1 MLMAIDLPPR
11 GYRFPEATP
20 LPRTPAHADL
30 TIRSRG
36 VCSILHSG
44 YAPNL
49 LRSRYFRIKYQGPS
63 MQSVPIRPYN
73 LTGVAIMNTL
83 NTAVSRVAES
93 LDQVAQLNA
102 RYRAGEVHAYVPEAL
117 RESERS
123 LEKLIEK
130 HLPASHAALEAAS
143 RALFFSLPVA
153 FNPAE
158 SVGPYLAVVDRDQAG
173 QPYRFLDMGA
183 LIATQAFGEND
194 PAVAQAILTSLPFV
208 TSRYAHSEYQTVLSL
223 RLKAELNRIAPAG
236 TPRHFVVNTG
246 AEAVENAIKSVL
258 MNRVMTSP
266 DGDGGF
272 IVSFEGAF
280 HGRTLG
286 ALAVTHRKKARLG
299 FPTFDWPHILF
310 PAEEAGSPK
319 ETARRE
325 ERSLKQLWDLLVS
338 GRIPL
343 AEKSRDSYRREMD
356 ALDEFLAQPGGDLS
370 AFVQAQR
377 ANLSSDVVRR
387 SQRVAAVLVELI
399 QGAGG
404 VRMAS
409 ARFMRKLRLLTR
421 IYDVPLVFD
430 EVQTGWGMT
439 GRLWGHEL
447 FDLPCPPDVVTWAK
461 KAQNGVLF
469 VSEALATFFQEEKKY
484 NTTWEGDSV
493 GMVRLLAQ
501 IDKLDLDQVRRT
513 GERARAGL
521 EALARE
527 YREILKNVRGAGVM
541 LGFDVMRADWCD
553 TLRDRAFRRGL
564 VLFPAG
570 DRALRFYPRYDT
582 EPSAINEALSIL
594 RLAIEDLLDG
604 RLASAAAMVLETRVG
619 TLAIPLDTVEIVDL
633 TPEFETYKLQV
644 RTIERE
650 RYGTLAQYPPD
661 VLRAERRPLLQFP
674 LETLEATASSPSAI
688 GIALRD
694 RVSARLVGYTLG
706 SALENHD
713 EEGVASDPHFGEN
726 NTFYLHAMATL
737 PTVQNAVEIENLLLE
752 SLRTRAIAAGFE
764 FLSTPIEGRLRE
776 TGPSWLRAAS
786 DLQRVDNYLQSGVPF
801 AYFQVNL
808 RQDG

>member
-1 MLMAIDLPPR
+1 MESA
-11 GYRFPEATP
+11 
-20 LPRTPAHADL
+20 
-30 TIRSRG
+30 
-36 VCSILHSG
+36 
-44 YAPNL
+44 
-49 LRSRYFRIKYQGPS
+49 
-63 MQSVPIRPYN
+63 PIRPYDQ
-73 LTGVAIMNTL
+73 TGVGIMNTF
-83 NTAVSRVAES
+83 NAAVSRVAES

-158 SVGPYLAVVDRDQAG
+158 SVGPYLAVIDRDAAG

-183 LIATQAFGEND
+183 LLATNAFGEND
-194 PAVAQAILTSLPFV
+194 PAVVRAVLESLPFV

-236 TPRHFVVNTG
+236 IPRHFVVNTG

-258 MNRVMTSP
+258 LNRVMTSQ

-325 ERSLKQLWDLLVS
+325 EHSLKQLWDLLVS
-338 GRIPL
+338 GRIPR
-343 AEKSRDSYRREMD
+343 AEKSRDPYRRERD

-377 ANLSSDVVRR
+377 ATLSSEVVRR
-387 SQRVAAVLVELI
+387 SQRVAAVLVEPI
-399 QGAGG
+399 QGEGG

-421 IYDVPLVFD
+421 VYDVPLVFD

-439 GRLWGHEL
+439 GRLWAHEL
-447 FDLPCPPDVVTWAK
+447 FDLPSPPDLVIWAK

-469 VSEALATFFQEEKKY
+469 VSEELATFFQEEKKF

-493 GMVRLLAQ
+493 GMVRLLALL
-501 IDKLDLDQVRRT
+501 DKLDLDQVQRT
-513 GERARAGL
+513 GQRARTGL
-521 EALARE
+521 EALARR
-527 YREILKNVRGAGVM
+527 YPEILKNVRGAGVM
-541 LGFDVMRADWCD
+541 LGFDVMRADWRD
-553 TLRDRAFRRGL
+553 ALRECAFRRGL
-564 VLFPAG
+564 VLLSAG

-582 EPSAINEALSIL
+582 EPSAIDEALSIL

-604 RLASAAAMVLETRVG
+604 RLASAATMALETRVG
-619 TLAIPLDTVEIVDL
+619 TLAIPLDTVQIVDL
-633 TPEFETYKLQV
+633 TPGFETHKLQI
-644 RTIERE
+644 RAIERE

-674 LETLEATASSPSAI
+674 LETLEATASSPQAI

-713 EEGVASDPHFGEN
+713 EEGVAADPRFGEN

-737 PTVQNAVEIENLLLE
+737 PTVQNSVELENHLLE
-752 SLRTRAIAAGFE
+752 SVRGRATAAGFE
-764 FLSTPIEGRLRE
+764 FLSTLIEDRLRD
-776 TGPSWLRAAS
+776 TGPAWLQSAAI
-786 DLQRVDNYLQSGVPF
+786 LLRIDNYLGSGSCF
-801 AYFQVNL
+801 AYLQAALQPAAEPSPRAQTNT
-808 RQDG
+808 